1 MGLDLNKVPDSQNKG
16 QMGTIP
22 TTQRDE
28 QSLNKLSS
36 AKVSLSQLKR
46 NINSGYLKSQN
57 KEEKKESSKI
67 L

>member
-1 MGLDLNKVPDSQNKG
+1 MGLDLNKVSDSQNKG
-16 QMGTIP
+16 QMGMIP

-36 AKVSLSQLKR
+36 AKISLSHLKR